1 MNIKEAKYFLVRDFG
16 FQSSKIKILEYSQVG
31 DAINFSVCNTNY
43 SWKKSRG
50 LKIMDME
57 GSEDK
62 PDINSM

>member
-1 MNIKEAKYFLVRDFG
+1 LNIKEAKWLLVRDFG

-31 DAINFSVCNTNY
+31 DAIDFSVCNTNY
-43 SWKKSRG
+43 SWRKSRG

-62 PDINSM
+62 PATNSM

>member
-1 MNIKEAKYFLVRDFG
+1 MNIKEAKWLLVRDFG

-31 DAINFSVCNTNY
+31 DAIDFSVCNTNY
-43 SWKKSRG
+43 SWRKSRG

-62 PDINSM
+62 PATNSM